1 MIFGNICV
9 CIFDSVFCVF
19 VVYLFLG
26 WYISG
31 AQLSGAQFAIF
42 SGRTIG
48 PRTTGPRGPTV
59 RGPICR
65 GPTVRGP
72 ICLEPINQI
81 SCNSDKYLLKKARR
95 ISLLLGRTSKLKEDV
110 GMHLLM
116 IILSHQKVAAY
127 TRTTDHHHGPRVNL

>member
-9 CIFDSVFCVF
+9 CIFDSAFCF
-19 VVYLFLG
+19 FMVYLFLG

-59 RGPICR
+59 RGPICHFLGADSWAPDNWALSPFVIFNDIFDDLR
-65 GPTVRGP
+65 TLFVSQDGILMFGMVYIVFWMSHLGLGWG
-72 ICLEPINQI
+72 ILYSGWFKWYCGQ
-81 SCNSDKYLLKKARR
+81 R
-95 ISLLLGRTSKLKEDV
+95 I
-110 GMHLLM
+110 
-116 IILSHQKVAAY
+116 
-127 TRTTDHHHGPRVNL
+127 